1 MSSTASK
8 AEFLLIFRNTQ
19 LEKRLSMDQM
29 EEAMNQFNGW
39 LDRWTR
45 AGAIKSGQPLGNEGR
60 TISGARTRT
69 MADGPYPEA
78 KEAIGGYVLVQAE
91 NMDEAAKIA
100 SEWPLLDWDAFV
112 EIRPLISECLP
123 MQLVAERLEA
133 AGAAAS
139 STKSGAIAERT
150 SG

>member
-1 MSSTASK
+1 MNSTASK

-19 LEKRLSMDQM
+19 LEERLSLDQM
-29 EEAMNQFNGW
+29 EEAMQQFNGW

-60 TISGARTRT
+60 TISGARSRT

-112 EIRPLISECLP
+112 EIRPLVDQCAP
-123 MQLVAERLEA
+123 MRLLNERLEA
-133 AGAAAS
+133 ANGAVKTA
-139 STKSGAIAERT
+139 GAIH
-150 SG
+150 

>member
-1 MSSTASK
+1 MSSTASN

-29 EEAMNQFNGW
+29 EEAMQQFHGW
-39 LDRWTR
+39 LDRWTQ
-45 AGAIKSGQPLGNEGR
+45 AGAIKAGQPLGNEGR
-60 TISGARTRT
+60 TISGARSRT

-133 AGAAAS
+133 AGAEVSPAGSRLSAS
-139 STKSGAIAERT
+139 H
-150 SG
+150 